1 MLKHQEKY
9 EEQAKASVCGHW
21 HLALVA
27 GLIGAS
33 VGEAQADVIKI
44 ESFEMKSPAETYTDP
59 MDPGLDHVLINQPG
73 QALVAHEGWSAWYRN
88 TRNGVGLTDGDV
100 FGVGQSGPRTWVD
113 GQQGYRLNDT
123 DGAVDLH
130 FDPVDQANTIHLSL
144 FITDA
149 LWEEDDVIQISWGSH
164 TILDTSGLDIDE
176 LNLEG
181 RWLEFSTTSRQIEAL
196 RITVDTNANDEGVFL
211 DHIRWSQ
218 TVPSPGGLA
227 LLGLG
232 LARSRRRSST
242 RGG

>member
-1 MLKHQEKY
+1 MLKHQQEY
-9 EEQAKASVCGHW
+9 EERAKASVCGQW
-21 HLALVA
+21 CLAFVA
-27 GLIGAS
+27 GMTGAF

-59 MDPGLDHVLINQPG
+59 MDAGIDHVLINQTG
-73 QALVAHEGWSAWYRN
+73 QALVAHQGWTAWYRN

-100 FGVGQSGPRTWVD
+100 FGVGQGGPSTWLD

-123 DGAVDLH
+123 DGAIDLH
-130 FDPVDQANTIHLSL
+130 FDHVDQANTIHLSL
-144 FITDA
+144 FIRDA
-149 LWEEDDVIQISWGSH
+149 AWEEDDVIQISWGSH
-164 TILDTSGLDIDE
+164 TILDTSGLDIDD

-181 RWLEFSTTSRQIEAL
+181 RWLDFSTTSTQIETL
-196 RITVDTNANDEGVFL
+196 RVTVDTNANDEGVFL

-232 LARSRRRSST
+232 LVRSRRR
-242 RGG
+242 R